1 MPRKP
6 RIYMKFLV
14 FYVELQCSRQCEN
27 VFPMFLVF
35 CWIKYCQS
43 VIALTNILKLTKKS
57 CFSFFLSIFMGNHI
71 GFQRAGRVFKLMQN
85 DTHHKTTPNTTSE
98 RTSRL
103 TKRTLKSIFLES
115 DTFLKSFTQRVS
127 VYKIRKYIKIKI
139 SWIVFSKGS
148 GTKNM
153 WNHFLINFFGDLLG
167 VNLIK
172 TYVRCYNLSNYQRK
186 FNDFCRIVCW
196 KTSKCPWYL
205 FAILGQ
211 NRFFWF

>member
-6 RIYMKFLV
+6 RIYMKCLV
-14 FYVELQCSRQCEN
+14 FCVALQYSRQCEN
-27 VFPMFLVF
+27 DFPMFLFF
-35 CWIKYCQS
+35 CWITYCQS

-57 CFSFFLSIFMGNHI
+57 CFSFFLSIFMANHI

-85 DTHHKTTPNTTSE
+85 YTHHKTTPNTTSE

-103 TKRTLKSIFLES
+103 TERTLKSIFLES

-139 SWIVFSKGS
+139 SWIGLSKGS

-153 WNHFLINFFGDLLG
+153 WNHYFKNFF
-167 VNLIK
+167 VWP
-172 TYVRCYNLSNYQRK
+172 VRCG
-186 FNDFCRIVCW
+186 FNKNVC
-196 KTSKCPWYL
+196 SL
-205 FAILGQ
+205 L
-211 NRFFWF
+211 